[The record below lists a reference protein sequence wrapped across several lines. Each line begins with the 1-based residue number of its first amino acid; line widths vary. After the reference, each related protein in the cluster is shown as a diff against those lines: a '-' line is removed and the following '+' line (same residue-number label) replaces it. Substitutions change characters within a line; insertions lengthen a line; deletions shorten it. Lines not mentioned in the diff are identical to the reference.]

1 MIYPLLSFKCM
12 GRSLNVSIVHLN
24 AWRNFDLFLVN
35 ILRYQILIDLQLK
48 FALFPV
54 KYFLSTTLVH
64 KKYILYPT

>member
-1 MIYPLLSFKCM
+1 M
-12 GRSLNVSIVHLN
+12 GGSLNVSIVHVN
-24 AWRNFDLFLVN
+24 ARRNFDLFLVD
-35 ILRYQILIDLQLK
+35 ILRYQITIDLQLK